1 MKLYDIKLNDELLRR
16 IPRKP
21 SHLRDDGK
29 PTSAAFKTK
38 KDEDGLSINIL
49 SLTTVELSIPNI
61 NTHTAGIIF
70 AKVPINLGYECKHL
84 PLKGNYAHSLIVG
97 DTNPIARKL
106 AENCKMIE

>member
-1 MKLYDIKLNDELLRR
+1 MKIYDIQVHDELLRR

-29 PTSAAFKTK
+29 PTSVAFKTK
-38 KDEDGLSINIL
+38 KNEDGLSINIL
-49 SLTTVELSIPNI
+49 CLTTLEFSIPNI
-61 NTHTAGIIF
+61 STHTGGVII
-70 AKVPINLGYECKHL
+70 AELPMSLGYQCKHH
-84 PLKGNYAHSLIVG
+84 PLDMNYSHGLIVG